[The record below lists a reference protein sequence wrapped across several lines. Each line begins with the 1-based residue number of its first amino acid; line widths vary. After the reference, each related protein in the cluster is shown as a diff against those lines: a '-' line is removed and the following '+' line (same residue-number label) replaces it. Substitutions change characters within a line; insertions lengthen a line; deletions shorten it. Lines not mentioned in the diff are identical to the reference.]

1 MPYYISNDSGLT
13 GCPLWAVIKETGK
26 TLACHR
32 TKTEA
37 IAQMVAVS
45 RAEKLA
51 PGGDWENRN
60 KNGK

>member
-1 MPYYISNDSGLT
+1 MPYFISDDTEMT
-13 GCPLWAVIKETGK
+13 GCPRWAVVKQDGE

-45 RAEKLA
+45 RSENIA
-51 PGGDWENRN
+51 PGGDWKDRNR
-60 KNGK
+60 